1 MKVLSVT
8 TNVKSP
14 TGTPKTTKIGDKT
27 VLIGPNE
34 CGKSAI
40 SESIQLALSG
50 SASGLFMR
58 SKPVKAGNQLS
69 ALCPGG
75 EDTVFAEVSLSG
87 ENTARWEVTKGSR
100 AKRTGYAGFVMP
112 VSELRTALSGSPIT
126 AYKFF
131 FNQIM
136 SSVTVEELRAA
147 FPTNTIDEPTVR
159 AVIPASA
166 GGPDTDSL
174 YSGDVLVMMEAAG
187 KRKRELQAQAKAA
200 DEVLKSL
207 QSARF
212 TSDIDIRDGW
222 SELCTSVR
230 FEEYKKAYRDN
241 EGLRDFLAEALLALG
256 DPEELKKLPG
266 SAHTSDRLEDQI
278 RGNALFEVA
287 TLTRKTAN
295 DARANAE
302 QMANLE
308 KALEAAIQTL
318 LELPLHAYCKRVD
331 EYLPE
336 GDTFTINTQGIFQ
349 PALSRPDGVHVAL
362 SGSTESRVL
371 GAMAAALTRPGI
383 PSVVILDDRMWDS
396 ETLTRTLIA
405 LEDCPAQI
413 LIMTTIRPKG
423 KQRAKWTYIQ
433 VGNYERETENN
444 GVSMDSEEA
453 GGGMGNSDATISA

>member
-34 CGKSAI
+34 SGKSALA
-40 SESIQLALSG
+40 EAIQLALSG

-75 EDTVFAEVSLSG
+75 ENTVFAEVTLDEDPQNFG
-87 ENTARWEVTKGSR
+87 GIARWEVTKGQR
-100 AKRTGYAGFVMP
+100 VRRTGYSGFVMP
-112 VSELRTALSGSPIT
+112 VSELRAALSGSPIT

-131 FNQIM
+131 FREIVECVCIDQLLSFFPANRSINESQLL
-136 SSVTVEELRAA
+136 SVMPVDGNPAALESDDILRGLE
-147 FPTNTIDEPTVR
+147 T
-159 AVIPASA
+159 
-166 GGPDTDSL
+166 
-174 YSGDVLVMMEAAG
+174 AG

-207 QSARF
+207 QRASF
-212 TSDIDIRDGW
+212 TSNIDIQNGW
-222 SELCTSVR
+222 SEICTSVM

-241 EGLRDFLAEALLALG
+241 EGLRDFLADALLKLG
-256 DPEELKKLPG
+256 DPEDLKKLPG
-266 SAHTSDRLEDQI
+266 SARTADRLEEQI

-287 TLTRKTAN
+287 TLTMKTAN

-308 KALEAAIQTL
+308 KALEFAIQAL
-318 LELPLHAYCKRVD
+318 LEEPLKAYCKRVD

-336 GDTFTINTQGIFQ
+336 EDEFVINTDRIFQ
-349 PALSRPDGVHVAL
+349 PALRRPDGVHVAL

-371 GAMAAALTRPGI
+371 GAMAAALTIPGI
-383 PSVVILDDRMWDS
+383 PSVIILDDRMWDS
-396 ETLTRTLIA
+396 TTLTKTLVA

-423 KQRAKWTYIQ
+423 KKRAKWTYIQ
-433 VGNYERETENN
+433 VGEYDEEERIESLA
-444 GVSMDSEEA
+444 VQEA
-453 GGGMGNSDATISA
+453 SQIIFSA